1 MRLTLAVV
9 ILNYNTADL
18 LGKYLPSVVEYSG
31 QAEIVFVDNC
41 STDDSVRYVEENYPR
56 IRIIRL
62 DRNYGFTGGYNKA
75 LQQVKADCYCLLNS
89 DVEVTPG
96 WTEPLL
102 RMMQD
107 DDSIAACQPKLLS
120 YCERN
125 KFEYAGAAGGY
136 IDYLGYPF
144 CAGRVFNHIEED
156 RGQYNDPR
164 EVFWASGAA
173 LVVRSELFHRFG
185 GLDERFFAHMEEIDL
200 CWRLKNAGYK
210 ICYNPESVVYHLG
223 GGTLN
228 KTSSRKTYLN
238 FRNNLLLLHKNL
250 PEKEKTKVFLVRAF
264 LDFIAATVFLLQF
277 KPSETKA
284 VWTAHKDFRKM
295 KKLYYGQTSHIGK
308 YPSCVCCRSIVFAI
322 KISGKKCFNQLLDY
336 IKQ

>member
-1 MRLTLAVV
+1 M
-9 ILNYNTADL
+9 
-18 LGKYLPSVVEYSG
+18 
-31 QAEIVFVDNC
+31 
-41 STDDSVRYVEENYPR
+41 
-56 IRIIRL
+56 
-62 DRNYGFTGGYNKA
+62 
-75 LQQVKADCYCLLNS
+75 
-89 DVEVTPG
+89 
-96 WTEPLL
+96 
-102 RMMQD
+102 
-107 DDSIAACQPKLLS
+107 
-120 YCERN
+120 
-125 KFEYAGAAGGY
+125 
-136 IDYLGYPF
+136 
-144 CAGRVFNHIEED
+144 
-156 RGQYNDPR
+156 
-164 EVFWASGAA
+164 
-173 LVVRSELFHRFG
+173 VVRSELFHRFG

-264 LDFIAATVFLLQF
+264 LDFIAATFFLLQF

-284 VWTAHKDFRKM
+284 VWMAHKDFRKM

-308 YPSCVCCRSIVFAI
+308 YPSCVCCRSIVFATN
-322 KISGKKCFNQLLDY
+322 ISGKKCFNQLLDY